1 METDPLILDFE
12 NGIAIIKLNR
22 GITNAINPDLVAS
35 LTSTLRDLKHDSG
48 VRGLVLSS
56 SNEKFFSIGFDIPY
70 FFDLPPDSFRS
81 FYQSFGRLCIDL
93 MTIPKPVISAIRGH
107 AIAGGCVLTLCCDY
121 RFISEGRKF
130 IGVNEIKLGVP
141 VPFVADCIL
150 RRLVGYRKA
159 RTIMDTGD
167 FYEPDEA
174 LMLGLV
180 DKVLPLE
187 EVLPRSIEEARKLS
201 SVSSSAFTGV
211 KNNRVEPIEEE
222 VVARLGEKE
231 DFFVECWYSDI
242 TRDLLKEAM
251 SKF

>member
-12 NGIAIIKLNR
+12 DGIAIVKLNR
-22 GITNAINPDLVAS
+22 GITHAIHPDLVTS
-35 LTSTLRDLKHDSG
+35 LSSTLRDLKHDSG
-48 VRGLVLSS
+48 VRGIVLSS

-70 FFDLPPDSFRS
+70 LFDLPPDSFRD
-81 FYQSFGRLCIDL
+81 FYQSFNRLCIEL

-121 RFISEGRKF
+121 RFISEGHKL

-150 RRLVGYRKA
+150 RRLIGHRKA
-159 RTIMDTGD
+159 RDIMDRGD

-174 LMLGLV
+174 LRLGLV
-180 DKVLPLE
+180 DQVLPLE
-187 EVLPRSIEEARKLS
+187 EVLLKSIEEAKKLS
-201 SVSSSAFTGV
+201 SVSSSAFAGV

-222 VVARLGEKE
+222 VFAKLDEKE
-231 DFFVECWYSDI
+231 DFFIECWYSDVA
-242 TRDLLKEAM
+242 RDLLKAAM

>member
-12 NGIAIIKLNR
+12 NGIAIVKLNR

-35 LTSTLRDLKHDSG
+35 LTSTLKDLKQDSG
-48 VRGLVLSS
+48 VRGIVLSS

-70 FFDLPPDSFRS
+70 LFDLPPDSFRS
-81 FYQSFGRLCIDL
+81 FYQSFSRLCIEL

-150 RRLVGYRKA
+150 RRLIGYRKA

-187 EVLPRSIEEARKLS
+187 EVLPKSIEEARKLS

-222 VVARLGEKE
+222 VMARLGEKE
-231 DFFVECWYSDI
+231 DFFVECWYSAI

>member
-1 METDPLILDFE
+1 METDPLIVDFE
-12 NGIAIIKLNR
+12 DAIAIVKLNR
-22 GITNAINPDLVAS
+22 GTTNAINPDLVAS
-35 LTSTLRDLKHDSG
+35 LTSTIRDLKQDSG

-70 FFDLPPDSFRS
+70 LFDLPPESFRN

-121 RFISEGRKF
+121 RFISEGRKL

-150 RRLVGYRKA
+150 RRLIGYRKA
-159 RTIMDTGD
+159 RDIMDSGD
-167 FYEPDEA
+167 FFEPDEA
-174 LMLGLV
+174 LILGLV

-187 EVLPRSIEEARKLS
+187 EVLPKSIEEARKLS
-201 SVSSSAFTGV
+201 SVSSRAFAGV
-211 KNNRVEPIEEE
+211 KNNRMEPIEEE
-222 VVARLGEKE
+222 VMARLGEKE
-231 DFFVECWYSDI
+231 DFFIECWYSDI
-242 TRDLLKEAM
+242 ARDLLKEAM

>member
-12 NGIAIIKLNR
+12 NGIAIVKLNR

-35 LTSTLRDLKHDSG
+35 LTSTLKDLKHDSG

-70 FFDLPPDSFRS
+70 LFNLPPDSFRS

-121 RFISEGRKF
+121 RFVSEGRKF

-150 RRLVGYRKA
+150 RRLIGYRKA
-159 RTIMDTGD
+159 RDIMDSGD

-174 LMLGLV
+174 LNIGLV
-180 DKVLPLE
+180 DKVVSLG
-187 EVLPRSIEEARKLS
+187 EVLPKSIEEAVKLS
-201 SVSSSAFTGV
+201 SVSSSAFAGV

-222 VVARLGEKE
+222 IMAKLGEKE
-231 DFFVECWYSDI
+231 DLFVECWYSDI
-242 TRDLLKEAM
+242 ARSLLKEAI

>member
-12 NGIAIIKLNR
+12 NGIAIVKLNR

-35 LTSTLRDLKHDSG
+35 LTSTLKDLKQDSG
-48 VRGLVLSS
+48 VRGIVLSS

-70 FFDLPPDSFRS
+70 LFDLPPDSFRS
-81 FYQSFGRLCIDL
+81 FYQSFSRLCIEL

-150 RRLVGYRKA
+150 RRLIGYRKA

-187 EVLPRSIEEARKLS
+187 EILPKSIEEARKLS

-222 VVARLGEKE
+222 VMARLGEKE

-242 TRDLLKEAM
+242 GRSLLKEAI

>member
-12 NGIAIIKLNR
+12 NGIAIVKLNR

-35 LTSTLRDLKHDSG
+35 LTSTLKDLRHDSG

-70 FFDLPPDSFRS
+70 LFDLPPDSFRS

-93 MTIPKPVISAIRGH
+93 MTIPKPVISAVRGH
-107 AIAGGCVLTLCCDY
+107 AIAGGCILTLCCDY
-121 RFISEGRKF
+121 RFVSEGRKL

-150 RRLVGYRKA
+150 RRLIGYRKA
-159 RTIMDTGD
+159 RNIMDTGD

-174 LMLGLV
+174 LILGLV
-180 DKVLPLE
+180 DKVLPLD
-187 EVLPRSIEEARKLS
+187 EVLSRSIEEAKKLS
-201 SVSSSAFTGV
+201 SVSSSAFAVV

-222 VVARLGEKE
+222 IMARLGEKE

-242 TRDLLKEAM
+242 ARDLLQEAM

>member
-1 METDPLILDFE
+1 
-12 NGIAIIKLNR
+12 
-22 GITNAINPDLVAS
+22 
-35 LTSTLRDLKHDSG
+35 
-48 VRGLVLSS
+48 
-56 SNEKFFSIGFDIPY
+56 
-70 FFDLPPDSFRS
+70 
-81 FYQSFGRLCIDL
+81 

-150 RRLVGYRKA
+150 RRLIGYRKA

-187 EVLPRSIEEARKLS
+187 EVLPKSIEEARKLS

-222 VVARLGEKE
+222 VMARLGEKE
-231 DFFVECWYSDI
+231 DFFVECWYSGI
-242 TRDLLKEAM
+242 TRDLLKGAM
-251 SKF
+251 SIF

>member
-1 METDPLILDFE
+1 METAPLILDFE
-12 NGIAIIKLNR
+12 DGIAILKLNH

-35 LTSTLRDLKHDSG
+35 LASTLKDLKHDSDI
-48 VRGLVLSS
+48 RGLVLSS

-70 FFDLPPDSFRS
+70 LYDLPTESFRD
-81 FYQSFGRLCIDL
+81 FYHSFGRLCIDL

-107 AIAGGCVLTLCCDY
+107 AIAGGCILTLCCDY
-121 RFISEGRKF
+121 RVISEGHKL

-150 RRLVGYRKA
+150 RRLIGYRKA
-159 RTIMDTGD
+159 RDVMDSGD
-167 FYEPDEA
+167 FYKPGEA
-174 LMLGLV
+174 LPLGLV

-187 EVLPRSIEEARKLS
+187 EVLPKSIEEARKLS
-201 SVSSSAFTGV
+201 SVSSSAFAGV

-222 VVARLGEKE
+222 VMAKLVEKE
-231 DFFVECWYSDI
+231 NFFVECWYSD
-242 TRDLLKEAM
+242 TARNLLKDAM